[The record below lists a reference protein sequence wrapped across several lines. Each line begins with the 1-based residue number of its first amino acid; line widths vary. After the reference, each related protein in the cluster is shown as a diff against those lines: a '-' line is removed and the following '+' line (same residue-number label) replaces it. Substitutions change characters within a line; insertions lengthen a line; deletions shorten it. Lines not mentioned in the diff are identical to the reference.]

1 MACDILRSR
10 RGGFLPDCLY
20 REDGRLKKLRRAV
33 AFQAGRGADGVQRAV
48 VILESRIYYSVVA
61 EYAACDPVTGWY
73 PLELAEVDRL
83 EKSLY

>member
-10 RGGFLPDCLY
+10 RGGFLPTVFI
-20 REDGRLKKLRRAV
+20 GRWAAEKA
-33 AFQAGRGADGVQRAV
+33 QAGGGFSSRKGADGVQRAV
-48 VILESRIYYSVVA
+48 VILESRREKAVVA